1 MSYKL
6 DLYDYEDKYVT
17 SMFPYDLKAIP
28 YVFKYYPDRSKDL
41 LYGEL
46 SQIDRRTAKRLSIG
60 LVGSDGKMLTRHQIK
75 VMQLEHLM
83 QLKDWHRVI

>member
-1 MSYKL
+1 MSYRL

-17 SMFPYDLKAIP
+17 TMFPYDLKAIP

-46 SQIDRRTAKRLSIG
+46 SQIDKHTGERISIG
-60 LVGSDGKMLTRHQIK
+60 LVGSDANMLTRQQVK
-75 VMQLEHLM
+75 VL
-83 QLKDWHRVI
+83 QLKRLMDIND

>member
-17 SMFPYDLKAIP
+17 SMFPYDLDAIH
-28 YVFKYYPDRSKDL
+28 FIFEHYPHKPKEL

-46 SQIDRRTAKRLSIG
+46 GQIDKHTGKRLSIG
-60 LVGSDGKMLTRHQIK
+60 LVGSDGNLLTRHQVK
-75 VMQLEHLM
+75 VL
-83 QLKDWHRVI
+83 QLKRLMDIKD

>member
-17 SMFPYDLKAIP
+17 SMFPYQLDVIP
-28 YVFKYYPDRSKDL
+28 FIFKHYPHKPKDL

-46 SQIDRRTAKRLSIG
+46 SQIDRHTGKRLSIG
-60 LVGSDGKMLTRHQIK
+60 LVASDGNMLTRHQVK
-75 VMQLEHLM
+75 VL
-83 QLKDWHRVI
+83 QLKRLMDIKD

>member
-17 SMFPYDLKAIP
+17 SMYPYDLSSII
-28 YVFKYYPDRSKDL
+28 FIFEHYPRRAKDL

-46 SQIDRRTAKRLSIG
+46 SQIDKHTGKRLSIG
-60 LVGSDGKMLTRHQIK
+60 LVGSDGNMLTRQQVK
-75 VMQLEHLM
+75 VL
-83 QLKDWHRVI
+83 QLKRLMDIND